1 MLISLRSR
9 GFRTKTIKV
18 NSKAQNERI
27 VIAPIEGFAEELLER
42 IGREVERIYG
52 WATRV
57 RPLLR
62 SVDFAFDARREQ
74 YHSTAILQ
82 KLAARAPDDTH
93 KILAITQVD
102 LFIPILTYVYGE
114 AQLGGTA
121 CIISTHR
128 LQAEE
133 AAGNPGKGSFGD
145 RIGKE
150 AIHELGHTFNLRH
163 CPEHTCIMHY
173 CRNVDDVDRKSD
185 QLCRHCT
192 VLLGDEV
199 KRIRAGTHAGNIGRL
214 SE

>member
-1 MLISLRSR
+1 M
-9 GFRTKTIKV
+9 
-18 NSKAQNERI
+18 NSNAQNDRI
-27 VIAPIEGFAEELLER
+27 VIAPIEGFPEELLAR

-57 RPLLR
+57 RPLL
-62 SVDFAFDARREQ
+62 SDVDFAFDARREQ

-82 KLAARAPDDTH
+82 KLAARVPDDAY
-93 KILAITQVD
+93 KVLAITRAD

-128 LQAEE
+128 LQADESV
-133 AAGNPGKGSFGD
+133 GNPGPGSLED
-145 RIGKE
+145 RIVKE

-163 CPEHTCIMHY
+163 CPDHTCIMHY
-173 CRNVDDVDRKSD
+173 CRNTDDVDRKSD
-185 QLCRHCT
+185 QFCRHCT

-199 KRIRAGTHAGNIGRL
+199 KRIHAGTRAGRIERL

>member
-1 MLISLRSR
+1 L
-9 GFRTKTIKV
+9 
-18 NSKAQNERI
+18 NSKAQGERI
-27 VIAPIEGFAEELLER
+27 VIAPIETFAEKLLER
-42 IGREVERIYG
+42 IGNEVERIYG
-52 WATRV
+52 WGARV

-62 SVDFAFDARREQ
+62 NVDFAFDARREQ
-74 YHSTAILQ
+74 YHSTEILK
-82 KLAARAPDDTH
+82 KLAARAPGGTR
-93 KILAITQVD
+93 KILALTKVD

-128 LQAEE
+128 LQTE
-133 AAGNPGKGSFGD
+133 AATGQPVKGSLEE
-145 RIGKE
+145 RTVKE

-173 CRNVDDVDRKSD
+173 CRNVADVDRKSE

-199 KRIRAGTHAGNIGRL
+199 KRIRSGTHAGSL
-214 SE
+214 

>member
-1 MLISLRSR
+1 L
-9 GFRTKTIKV
+9 

-42 IGREVERIYG
+42 IGREIERVYG
-52 WATRV
+52 WATQV

-62 SVDFAFDARREQ
+62 NVDFAFDARREQ

-82 KLAARAPDDTH
+82 KLAARVPDGTH
-93 KILAITQVD
+93 KILAITAVD

-121 CIISTHR
+121 CIISTCR
-128 LQAEE
+128 LNDEE
-133 AAGNPGKGSFGD
+133 SAGNPGKGSLAD
-145 RIGKE
+145 RIVKE

-173 CRNVDDVDRKSD
+173 CRNTDDVDRKSD

-199 KRIRAGTHAGNIGRL
+199 KRIRRARMRAI
-214 SE
+214 